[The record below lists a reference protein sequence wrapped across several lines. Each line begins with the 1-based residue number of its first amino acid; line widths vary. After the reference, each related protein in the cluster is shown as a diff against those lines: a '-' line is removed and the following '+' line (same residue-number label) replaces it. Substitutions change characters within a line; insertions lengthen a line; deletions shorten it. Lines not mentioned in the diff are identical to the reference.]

1 MKNFNFSILEVAPS
15 QKITPQV
22 LLDQFKWR
30 KSKLWES
37 SESIIAFGDVKECF
51 WWNRPLNPTKLVSQE
66 SDGLFSYNL
75 PYIGPM
81 SRVYKT
87 EYNIL
92 VTPNTI
98 PIVAHIK
105 INPKWTNV
113 QIARLEWLLSD
124 SIYSTLIDLGVDKTK
139 LKRVMNDILYDD
151 KKFVGIEQ
159 RTANGVFSQDI
170 ILTLKY
176 KPEEEIFQ
184 RLTGKYALSR
194 GIIGIQEETNC
205 FTREQFIE
213 TLKSKIL
220 KFMDTLD

>member
-1 MKNFNFSILEVAPS
+1 MKNFQFKILEVAPS
-15 QKITPQV
+15 KNINPQIIQ
-22 LLDQFKWR
+22 DQFNWR
-30 KSKLWES
+30 KNLRWS
-37 SESIIAFGDVKECF
+37 STESIIAFGDVKECL
-51 WWNRPLNPTKLVSQE
+51 WWNRPLHPSTPVKQE
-66 SDGLFSYNL
+66 EDGLYSYNL

-81 SRVYKT
+81 SRLYKT

-105 INPKWTNV
+105 INPRWTFN
-113 QIARLEWLLSD
+113 QISRLEWLLSD
-124 SIYSTLIDLGVDKTK
+124 SIYSTLIELGVDKDK
-139 LKRVMNDILYDD
+139 LKRVGNDLLYDN

-159 RTANGVFSQDI
+159 KTANGVFSQDI

-176 KPEEEIFQ
+176 KPEEEIFK
-184 RLTGKYALSR
+184 RLTGEFALSR

-220 KFMDTLD
+220 KFMDTLE

>member
-1 MKNFNFSILEVAPS
+1 MKNFSFSIVEAAPS
-15 QKITPQV
+15 QGINPQIIQ
-22 LLDQFKWR
+22 DQFKWR
-30 KSKLWES
+30 KSLIWES
-37 SESIIAFGDVKECF
+37 KESQIIFGDIKECF
-51 WWNRPLNPTKLVSQE
+51 WWNRPLNPSYLVKQE
-66 SDGLFSYNL
+66 KDGLYSYNL
-75 PYIGPM
+75 PYIGP
-81 SRVYKT
+81 RNKLYKT

-98 PIVAHIK
+98 PIVTHIK
-105 INPKWTNV
+105 INPKWTNA

-124 SIYSTLIDLGVDKTK
+124 SIYLTLLELGVDKSK
-139 LKRVMNDILYDD
+139 LKRVMNDLLYDN

-159 RTANGVFSQDI
+159 KTANGVFSQDI

-194 GIIGIQEETNC
+194 GIIGIMEETNC

-213 TLKSKIL
+213 TLKAKIL
-220 KFMDTLD
+220 KFMDTLE